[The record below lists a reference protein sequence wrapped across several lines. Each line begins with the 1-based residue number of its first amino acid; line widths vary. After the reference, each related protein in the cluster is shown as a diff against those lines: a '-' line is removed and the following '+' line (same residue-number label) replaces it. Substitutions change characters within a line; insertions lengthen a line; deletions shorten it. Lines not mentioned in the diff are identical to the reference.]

1 MVISV
6 RLFRLLLCP
15 STQLVKPPSDSGV
28 QQRTATLLMA
38 AGTACLSVLQVTAV
52 QARLR

>member
-1 MVISV
+1 MLHCV

-15 STQLVKPPSDSGV
+15 SSQLKKLAMAWAGKG
-28 QQRTATLLMA
+28 RTSNLLMA